1 MMIFTCNLPTCYSHC
16 LFLFISQYSTFCS
29 LLVMCHHFYTKLQ
42 KLIHNYYRNNL
53 KTMYASSLQLNLS
66 IIESGNHKSSYKSR
80 FFCDCLCFYGK
91 IALYLRDMMSSFTI
105 DKVYRQIAIRF
116 NQANILLP

>member
-1 MMIFTCNLPTCYSHC
+1 
-16 LFLFISQYSTFCS
+16 
-29 LLVMCHHFYTKLQ
+29 
-42 KLIHNYYRNNL
+42 
-53 KTMYASSLQLNLS
+53 MYASLQLNSS
-66 IIESGNHKSSYKSR
+66 IIEPGNHKNSCKSR
-80 FFCDCLCFYGK
+80 FFGDCLCFYGK